1 MIEIRSKGV
10 LEADG
15 EQMIRGYASTFD
27 TPYAIGHAQEIITRG
42 AFGRTLTEKPDV
54 VALVNHDQSMPI
66 ARTTNGSLELEEDDR
81 GLAVRINPIDTS
93 YARDLMIAVRS
104 GVVNS
109 MSFGFVVKD
118 DAYENRDGKMY
129 RMVKD
134 LDLVEVSVVTI
145 PANPAATLQVDK
157 RSFDLWQQS
166 LAVQAPRRVI
176 RRAFR
181 IVPPR

>member
-10 LEADG
+10 IKADKG
-15 EQMIRGYASTFD
+15 QIMRGYASTFD
-27 TPYAIGHAQEIITRG
+27 TPYPIGHAQEIITRG

-66 ARTTNGSLELEEDDR
+66 ARTTNGSLELEEDER

-93 YARDLMIAVRS
+93 YAKDLMIAVRS

-118 DAYENRDGKMY
+118 DAYENRNGQMY

-145 PANPAATLQVDK
+145 PANPAATLRVDT
-157 RSFDLWQQS
+157 RSFDIWQ
-166 LAVQAPRRVI
+166 AAQAPRRVI
-176 RRAFR
+176 RRVFR